1 MERLAKIRGGL
12 IDLGLDAVLI
22 TDELN
27 QRYATGF
34 AFTDGAV
41 LVTLD
46 RAFLLTDSRYIEA
59 AQKSVSGDITVRMFG
74 AGKRLSQLVR
84 EAMTECSVKMLG
96 AEEFSLSHG
105 AYLNWQRVLGVELHP
120 CQSLFYRLRAS
131 KDEAEIR
138 SMRRAQAI
146 AEKALDDVLGIIRP
160 GITERDIA
168 AEISYRMLKHG
179 GEGNSFDPIAVT
191 GANSSMPHGVPS
203 DAVVREGDF
212 ITMDF
217 GCIKDGYCSDMTRTV
232 AVDHVTDEM
241 RLVYDTVLNAQLAGI
256 ACCKAGVTGRDVDA
270 AGRRIIEQAG
280 YGDAF
285 GHGFGHGVGLEIHE
299 APTASPRGNSPL
311 PAGSIVTAEPGIYLP
326 GRFGVRIEDML
337 YVIEDGCID
346 LTDAPK
352 SLLIL

>member
-1 MERLAKIRGGL
+1 
-12 IDLGLDAVLI
+12 
-22 TDELN
+22 
-27 QRYATGF
+27 
-34 AFTDGAV
+34 
-41 LVTLD
+41 
-46 RAFLLTDSRYIEA
+46 
-59 AQKSVSGDITVRMFG
+59 
-74 AGKRLSQLVR
+74 
-84 EAMTECSVKMLG
+84 
-96 AEEFSLSHG
+96 
-105 AYLNWQRVLGVELHP
+105 
-120 CQSLFYRLRAS
+120 
-131 KDEAEIR
+131 
-138 SMRRAQAI
+138 
-146 AEKALDDVLGIIRP
+146 
-160 GITERDIA
+160 
-168 AEISYRMLKHG
+168 
-179 GEGNSFDPIAVT
+179 
-191 GANSSMPHGVPS
+191 
-203 DAVVREGDF
+203 
-212 ITMDF
+212 MDF
-217 GCIKDGYCSDMTRTV
+217 GCIYDGYCSDMTRTV

-299 APTASPRGNSPL
+299 APTASPRGTSPL

>member
-1 MERLAKIRGGL
+1 
-12 IDLGLDAVLI
+12 
-22 TDELN
+22 
-27 QRYATGF
+27 
-34 AFTDGAV
+34 
-41 LVTLD
+41 
-46 RAFLLTDSRYIEA
+46 
-59 AQKSVSGDITVRMFG
+59 
-74 AGKRLSQLVR
+74 
-84 EAMTECSVKMLG
+84 
-96 AEEFSLSHG
+96 
-105 AYLNWQRVLGVELHP
+105 
-120 CQSLFYRLRAS
+120 
-131 KDEAEIR
+131 
-138 SMRRAQAI
+138 
-146 AEKALDDVLGIIRP
+146 
-160 GITERDIA
+160 
-168 AEISYRMLKHG
+168 
-179 GEGNSFDPIAVT
+179 
-191 GANSSMPHGVPS
+191 
-203 DAVVREGDF
+203 
-212 ITMDF
+212 
-217 GCIKDGYCSDMTRTV
+217 
-232 AVDHVTDEM
+232 M